1 MHGDQS
7 VELRRKMLVS
17 AKTPQVEYSAPV
29 MYAWKRR
36 PTAHLDPPPLRV
48 WTLATATCSHAA
60 PLHFALNMATL
71 ALLGPAVEGL
81 TGTTEM
87 LKLYTLGP
95 APPMCRGFGCVWSGR
110 RGCVAVRRG
119 RGTSP
124 RAVRARGE
132 VHR

>member
-1 MHGDQS
+1 M
-7 VELRRKMLVS
+7 
-17 AKTPQVEYSAPV
+17 
-29 MYAWKRR
+29 
-36 PTAHLDPPPLRV
+36 

-95 APPMCRGFGCVWSGR
+95 AAPQCVGAL
-110 RGCVAVRRG
+110 GVCGVAEGGVWL
-119 RGTSP
+119 
-124 RAVRARGE
+124 
-132 VHR
+132 